1 MTKKSNPKISKT
13 HPVDLSARVLS
24 LVRKLHPYQVKVRR
38 HLHQNPELSNYE
50 FDTTRFLTQ
59 ELARFGVKPWKL
71 KLPTGIIAEVK
82 GARPG
87 PTIAIRTDIDA
98 LPILEQNKISF
109 ASKSPGKMHACGHD
123 VHMATVL
130 GTARLMS
137 ELKSEFSGVVRFL
150 FQPAEEVPP
159 GGARPLIEAGALEK
173 PRVKMIFGLHV
184 DPRVPVGKIGL
195 RDGPTMASVTDLDI
209 IIKGKAGHAARPH
222 QAIDA
227 ITTAAELIDSVQ
239 KMISRETDP
248 MNPIV
253 LTFGTINGGSARN
266 VIADTVTMRA
276 TLRTLGAAGAKAAV
290 KSIKRCAAGICKARG
305 AKYELN
311 IIAEYPPLV
320 NEPKV
325 NRLFA
330 ETYSELFGKRKLE
343 VTEMVMG
350 GEDFA
355 CYLEHVPGAMFR
367 LGVRNAKI
375 GATEMWHSDKF
386 MIDEEGIFFGTAL
399 LVRSALA
406 ALAPTTE

>member
-1 MTKKSNPKISKT
+1 MGK
-13 HPVDLSARVLS
+13 HPPDLSTRVLS
-24 LVRKLHPYQVKVRR
+24 LARKLHPYQVKIRR
-38 HLHQNPELSNYE
+38 HLHQRPELSNHE
-50 FDTTRFLTQ
+50 FETTRFLTD
-59 ELARFGVKPWKL
+59 ELARFNVRPWKL

-82 GARPG
+82 GTKQGPPG
-87 PTIAIRTDIDA
+87 QTIAIRTDIDA
-98 LPILEQNKISF
+98 LPILEKNKIPF
-109 ASKSPGKMHACGHD
+109 VSKSPGKMHACGHD

-137 ELKSEFSGVVRFL
+137 ELKNEFCGVVRFL
-150 FQPAEEVPP
+150 FQPSEEVPP
-159 GGARPLIEAGALEK
+159 GGARPLIEAGALEN

-184 DPRVPVGKIGL
+184 DPRVAVGKIGL

-209 IIKGKAGHAARPH
+209 IIRGKAGHAARPH
-222 QAIDA
+222 QSVDA
-227 ITTAAELIDSVQ
+227 ITAAAELIGSVQ

-276 TLRTLGAAGAKAAV
+276 TLRTLSAAEAKAAV
-290 KSIKRCAAGICKARG
+290 KSIKRCVAGICKARG
-305 AKYELN
+305 AKYELD

-320 NEPKV
+320 NEPEV

-330 ETYSELFGKRKLE
+330 DTYTDLFGKRQLE
-343 VTEMVMG
+343 LTEQVMG

-355 CYLEHVPGAMFR
+355 CYLQHVPGAMFR

-386 MIDEEGIFFGTAL
+386 MVDEEGIYYGTAL
-399 LVRSALA
+399 LARSALV
-406 ALAPTTE
+406 ALAEQ